1 MESEELTRNQKYY
14 RENLEREKQRSREWY
29 HENKDGFDKDK
40 KKDYLSEYYKN
51 NKSKYKRKPE
61 DVARINARKREK
73 YAQEP
78 ETRKYYRD
86 NAKQWQSDN
95 PDKRKAQRIK
105 KYNITF
111 DEFNALLDAQNGG
124 CAICRYSDRSDP
136 KFFPVVDH
144 CHATGIVRGLLCA
157 NCNHAI
163 GKFKDNPALL
173 RDAAQYLE
181 NSHAER

>member
-1 MESEELTRNQKYY
+1 MAN
-14 RENLEREKQRSREWY
+14 ERSLAWYHANKDKIDKSARKAYMKEYRSR
-29 HENKDGFDKDK
+29 NPDKW
-40 KKDYLSEYYKN
+40 
-51 NKSKYKRKPE
+51 KRKPE
-61 DVARINARKREK
+61 NVAKNNARKREI
-73 YAQEP
+73 YAQNP
-78 ETRKYYRD
+78 EVQKYYRD
-86 NAKQWQSDN
+86 NAKQWQADN

-111 DEFNALLDAQNGG
+111 DEFNALLESQNGG

-144 CHATGIVRGLLCA
+144 CHTTGIVRGLLCA

-173 RDAAQYLE
+173 RDAAEYLE
-181 NSHAER
+181 KSYDER